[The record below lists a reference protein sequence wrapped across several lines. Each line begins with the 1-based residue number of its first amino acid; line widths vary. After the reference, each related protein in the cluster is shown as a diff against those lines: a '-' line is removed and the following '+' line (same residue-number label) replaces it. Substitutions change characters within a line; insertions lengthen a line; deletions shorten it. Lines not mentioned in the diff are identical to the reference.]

1 MPRINPTAL
10 EAVVRCLRERGR
22 LTARD
27 IVSLARTKG
36 GKRLKFLVIHH
47 IKQMAVANPHLIGI
61 ERTTSG
67 NIYYAK
73 KWKEEE

>member
-1 MPRINPTAL
+1 MAL
-10 EAVVRCLRERGR
+10 DAVVRCLQNHNR

-36 GKRLKFLVIHH
+36 GKRLKYLVIHQ

-61 ERTTSG
+61 DKTTTSS
-67 NIYYAK
+67 NMYYAK
-73 KWKEEE
+73 TRDEE